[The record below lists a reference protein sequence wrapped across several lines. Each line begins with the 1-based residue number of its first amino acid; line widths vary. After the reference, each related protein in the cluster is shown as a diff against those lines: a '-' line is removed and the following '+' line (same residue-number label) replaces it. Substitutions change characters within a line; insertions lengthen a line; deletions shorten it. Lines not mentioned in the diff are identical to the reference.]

1 MWQHVEAK
9 RHVFPAALG
18 PTSKTWE
25 IEAPKTVI
33 LGSLFNSEKCHG
45 CRHGG
50 SFFFLRYTTVYTY
63 RQEKQRFKNGAMWRK
78 NAADTW
84 LQMCS
89 YAVPNP
95 KSRVYCPGF
104 LKKGRS
110 MSRSKRNHFQE
121 SNAPWTKSKFWCQN
135 GGLGWGYSHISP

>member
-18 PTSKTWE
+18 PTSKTSE
-25 IEAPKTVI
+25 IESTQNGHLWIQKSDLSRMSVTV
-33 LGSLFNSEKCHG
+33 GKFWRKH
-45 CRHGG
+45 
-50 SFFFLRYTTVYTY
+50 FRYTTAGTNTY
-63 RQEKQRFKNGAMWRK
+63 RNQKQRFITEPCDGK
-78 NAADTW
+78 NAANTW

-121 SNAPWTKSKFWCQN
+121 SNAP
-135 GGLGWGYSHISP
+135 